1 MTQDYMGTCM
11 NTKWHKAQFWQLIE
25 DQDIHK
31 WVVGFE
37 IGKKGKKHLQFR
49 IRMTEN
55 DEKIAFS
62 EIKQYLPDAWLAKCS
77 DTWKYERKSGRFLSS
92 DDTPGARSQRFG
104 KPRGWQRQCLE
115 WLKHDNDRKINVIC
129 NEQGNIGK
137 SWLAGH
143 LWETGQ
149 AHVVQAQNTA
159 KGLIQDCASEF
170 IHNGN
175 KPILIIDIPRTWK
188 WTDDIYVAIERIKDG
203 LIKETRYGSTTINIH
218 GTTVLIFCNKAPDKK
233 KLSDDRWDVWELN
246 CCE

>member
-1 MTQDYMGTCM
+1 MGTCM

-49 IRMTEN
+49 LRMTEN
-55 DEKIAFS
+55 DQTAAFA

-92 DDTPGARSQRFG
+92 DDTAGARNQRFG
-104 KPRGWQRQCLE
+104 KPREWQIQCLE
-115 WLKHDNDRKINVIC
+115 YLRTQNDREIDIYVNESGNV
-129 NEQGNIGK
+129 GK
-137 SWLAGH
+137 SWLGSH
-143 LWETGQ
+143 LWETGK

-170 IHNGN
+170 LDNGIR
-175 KPILIIDIPRTWK
+175 PILVIDIPRTWK

-203 LIKETRYGSTTINIH
+203 LIKDTRYGSRTINIH
-218 GTTVLIFCNKAPDKK
+218 GTKMLVFCNVAPDKK
-233 KLSDDRWDVWELN
+233 KLSDDRWRIYHV
-246 CCE
+246 

>member
-1 MTQDYMGTCM
+1 MTTDYMGTCM

-31 WVVGFE
+31 WIVGFE
-37 IGKKGKKHLQFR
+37 VGKKGKKHLQFR
-49 IRMTEN
+49 IRLTEN
-55 DEKIAFS
+55 DEKVAFC

-77 DTWKYERKSGRFLSS
+77 DSWNYERKSGRFLSS
-92 DDTPGARSQRFG
+92 EDTPGAKSQRFG
-104 KPRGWQRQCLE
+104 KLKGWQKTCIDNLE
-115 WLKHDNDRKINVIC
+115 SQNDRAIDVYV
-129 NEQGNIGK
+129 NESGGIGK

-143 LWETGQ
+143 LWETAQ

-175 KPILIIDIPRTWK
+175 RPILVIDIPRTWK

-203 LIKETRYGSTTINIH
+203 LIKDTRYGSTTINIH
-218 GTTVLIFCNKAPDKK
+218 GTKLLVFCNTGPNEK
-233 KLSDDRWDVWELN
+233 KLSLDRWRIFKI
-246 CCE
+246 